1 MVTRFGHFDRPQFE
15 KWQTA
20 SGGPI
25 MIQLNCQMIGPT
37 FAPRWVIRTSSG
49 LFWNGASWSPAPE
62 EALLFHVSDEAES
75 VASDL
80 MKAHFESLS
89 AWKYTTE
96 IEVEVFGF
104 IKPRL
109 EDLRNHLWRNLVPPL
124 DFDDIGPEGS
134 IVLSI
139 VDWDDLKEDC

>member
-1 MVTRFGHFDRPQFE
+1 V
-15 KWQTA
+15 
-20 SGGPI
+20 
-25 MIQLNCQMIGPT
+25 IQLHSQEVGLPY
-37 FAPRWVIRTSSG
+37 ARRWVIRTSSD
-49 LFWNGASWSPAPE
+49 LFWNGKSWSPYKE
-62 EALLFHVSDEAES
+62 EALLFHVGEEADCVVNE
-75 VASDL
+75 L

-89 AWKYTTE
+89 GWKYRAE

-124 DFDDIGPEGS
+124 NFDDIGPEGS

-139 VDWDDLKEDC
+139 IDWDDLKEDS

>member
-1 MVTRFGHFDRPQFE
+1 VNQFHSQE
-15 KWQTA
+15 V
-20 SGGPI
+20 
-25 MIQLNCQMIGPT
+25 GPT
-37 FAPRWVIRTSSG
+37 YARRWVIRTSSD
-49 LFWNGASWSPAPE
+49 LFWNGKSWSPYKE
-62 EALLFHVSDEAES
+62 EALLFHDGEEAES
-75 VASDL
+75 VALDL

-89 AWKYTTE
+89 AWKYRTE

-124 DFDDIGPEGS
+124 DFDEIGPEGS